1 MRVPPLLACR
11 PCPYDPL
18 QSPAPFGRFKH
29 AASGHTFQMLSLLLG
44 QLRDIHPEAFPFGA
58 SRLGLSVRII
68 PNIALRQTGVGA
80 HFQQMSRRTPVFGYS
95 LGNAASIEGKMPRR
109 AISPCRAAS
118 CSGVISRGMP
128 WRWMSTS
135 ASKRAAQY
143 CRAAECR
150 ACTLILGTL
159 PAQRTRSED
168 HRRPRADQAV
178 DSVQFAAGDTTLNT
192 GPSSLTSIA

>member
-18 QSPAPFGRFKH
+18 QSTAPFGRFKH

-135 ASKRAAQY
+135 ASNEPRSTVEPQSAERARSY
-143 CRAAECR
+143 SERYP
-150 ACTLILGTL
+150 LNVLGVKTTEDL
-159 PAQRTRSED
+159 ALTR
-168 HRRPRADQAV
+168 Q
-178 DSVQFAAGDTTLNT
+178 
-192 GPSSLTSIA
+192 